1 MAPKEQSMKRN
12 YHPKNSKAEMK
23 KRMSAK
29 SLKAMLTYKFLN
41 EYGYS
46 NGRVTAQ
53 AIVEDIIKLVETYFV
68 QQQHLKIGEMPWVAA
83 VKGQAQFYGKNIHNT
98 KKKVITLTVFSQEDL
113 PKEGTEKT
121 KYRQIQVSRL
131 VRWTKEANQQGAC
144 LTIEDLSALSLMS
157 IAAVSQELKKHQGEN
172 KASLPL
178 RGYLEDIGRG
188 TTHKKQILNLHLQ
201 NYLSSDI
208 ARMTSHSKDA
218 VDRYINDFQIISM
231 LSKKF
236 DKEIIPVLARK
247 SKTLVNEYLKICRG
261 YQKESANTVASVGVK

>member
-1 MAPKEQSMKRN
+1 MKKN
-12 YHPKNSKAEMK
+12 YHPKNSKAEMR
-23 KRMSAK
+23 KRMSSK

-41 EYGYS
+41 EYGYG
-46 NGRVTAQ
+46 NGMVAAQ
-53 AIVEDIIKLVETYFV
+53 AIVEDIVKLVETYFV
-68 QQQHLKIGEMPWVAA
+68 HRQHLKIGEMPWVAS

-98 KKKVITLTVFSQEDL
+98 KKKVIKLTVFSEADL
-113 PKEGTEKT
+113 PSEGVEKT
-121 KYRQIQVSRL
+121 KYKQVQVSRL
-131 VRWTKEANQQGAC
+131 ARWTKEANQQGAC
-144 LTIEDLSALSLMS
+144 LTIEDLSALGLMS
-157 IAAVSQELKKHQGEN
+157 ISMISQGLKEYQGKD

-247 SKTLVNEYLKICRG
+247 SKTLVEEYLKICQNCRI
-261 YQKESANTVASVGVK
+261 ENRVEPVSVGVK

>member
-1 MAPKEQSMKRN
+1 MKRN
-12 YHPKNSKAEMK
+12 YHPKNSKAEIQ
-23 KRMSAK
+23 KRISSK
-29 SLKAMLTYKFLN
+29 SLKALLLYKFLN

-53 AIVEDIIKLVETYFV
+53 AIVADILKLVETYFV
-68 QQQHLKIGEMPWVAA
+68 HQEHLKIGEMLWVAS

-98 KKKVITLTVFSQEDL
+98 EKKVIKLTVFNEEDI

-121 KYRQIQVSRL
+121 NYRQIQVARL
-131 VRWTKEANQQGAC
+131 VRWTKEANQQGSC
-144 LTIEDLSALSLMS
+144 LTIEDLSVLGLMS
-157 IAAVSQELKKHQGEN
+157 ISSVSQELKKYQGEN

-236 DKEIIPVLARK
+236 DKNIIPVLARK
-247 SKTLVNEYLKICRG
+247 SKTLVEEYLKICRG
-261 YQKESANTVASVGVK
+261 YQTENTCKVASVGVK

>member
-1 MAPKEQSMKRN
+1 MKRN
-12 YHPKNSKAEMK
+12 YHPKNSKAEMR
-23 KRMSAK
+23 KRMSSK

-46 NGRVTAQ
+46 NGLVAVQ
-53 AIVEDIIKLVETYFV
+53 AIVEDIVKLVETYFV
-68 QQQHLKIGEMPWVAA
+68 HQQHLKIGEMPWVAS

-98 KKKVITLTVFSQEDL
+98 EKKVIKLTVFNEDDL

-121 KYRQIQVSRL
+121 KYRQIQISRL
-131 VRWTKEANQQGAC
+131 ARWTKEANQQGAC

-157 IAAVSQELKKHQGEN
+157 ISMISEKLKEYQGKD

-231 LSKKF
+231 LSKRF
-236 DKEIIPVLARK
+236 DREIIPVLARK
-247 SKTLVNEYLKICRG
+247 SKTLVEEYLKICRG
-261 YQKESANTVASVGVK
+261 YQKDSAIAVASVGVK

>member
-1 MAPKEQSMKRN
+1 MKRN
-12 YHPKNSKAEMK
+12 YHPKNSKAEMH
-23 KRMSAK
+23 KRMSSK
-29 SLKAMLTYKFLN
+29 SLKAMLLYKFLN

-68 QQQHLKIGEMPWVAA
+68 HQQHLKIGEMLWVAS

-98 KKKVITLTVFSQEDL
+98 EKKVIKLTIFNEEDL

-121 KYRQIQVSRL
+121 KYRQIQVARL
-131 VRWTKEANQQGAC
+131 VRWTKEANQQGSC
-144 LTIEDLSALSLMS
+144 LTIEDLSALGLMS
-157 IAAVSQELKKHQGEN
+157 ISAVSQELKEYQGKDN
-172 KASLPL
+172 ASLPL

-231 LSKKF
+231 LSKRF
-236 DKEIIPVLARK
+236 DKNIIPVLARK
-247 SKTLVNEYLKICRG
+247 SKTLVEEYLKICQNGRVG
-261 YQKESANTVASVGVK
+261 NRLDPVSVGVK

>member
-1 MAPKEQSMKRN
+1 MKRN
-12 YHPKNSKAEMK
+12 YHPKSSKAEMQ
-23 KRMSAK
+23 KRISSK
-29 SLKAMLTYKFLN
+29 SLKAMLLYKFLS

-46 NGRVTAQ
+46 NGMVTAQ
-53 AIVEDIIKLVETYFV
+53 AIVEDILKLVDTYFV
-68 QQQHLKIGEMPWVAA
+68 HQDQLKVGEMLWVAS

-98 KKKVITLTVFSQEDL
+98 EKKVIRLTVFSEEDF
-113 PKEGTEKT
+113 PKEGKEKT
-121 KYRQIQVSRL
+121 NYRQIQVSRL

-144 LTIEDLSALSLMS
+144 LTIEDLSVLGLMCIS
-157 IAAVSQELKKHQGEN
+157 VVSQELKKFQGEN

-188 TTHKKQILNLHLQ
+188 TTHKKQILTLHLQ

-247 SKTLVNEYLKICRG
+247 SKSLVEEYLKICRG
-261 YQKESANTVASVGVK
+261 YQKTDTSKLVSVGVK